1 MSNPIR
7 FNRKLV
13 IMKKKKKKKK
23 ISPVSNCRILGFYF
37 FLRQI
42 RFSFSKEHFV
52 LFFRKTVL
60 TANPRFILEST
71 DWMVLQLLKICIA
84 KSFLK
89 NGLYGLVIWSLISSG
104 LFLRSNMFALV
115 SFFNQVKSNLF
126 YASTCLIHNWFLPS
140 ASVLILFLS
149 NSSRV
154 ASIVI
159 LFKYYLVLIITYFP

>member
-1 MSNPIR
+1 M
-7 FNRKLV
+7 
-13 IMKKKKKKKK
+13 KKK
-23 ISPVSNCRILGFYF
+23 ISPVGKCRILGFYF
-37 FLRQI
+37 HIRQI
-42 RFSFSKEHFV
+42 RFLFSKEHFV
-52 LFFRKTVL
+52 LCFRKTVL
-60 TANPRFILEST
+60 TANPRFVLEST

-89 NGLYGLVIWSLISSG
+89 NGLYGIFIWSVISSG
-104 LFLRSNMFALV
+104 LFLPSNMFALV

-126 YASTCLIHNWFLPS
+126 YRSTCLIHNWFLLS
-140 ASVLILFLS
+140 ASVLIPFLS